1 MKGKDLAFLAGGAL
15 LVYMLIPKKE
25 AEAAP
30 GITTIIPMPAPGEAP
45 LDIGGL
51 FGGIASI
58 FGAMPT
64 QIIPEINIPE
74 FTWPDWE
81 KYVPEIPDWGQ
92 YVPEWGEFAPPD
104 WSQYIPDWGVLDP
117 EKWME
122 GFLGAP
128 DEGAPAKEPGLIDRT
143 KDLIV
148 KNIVAPVT
156 EATGEAVS
164 EPISAAGEGLTW
176 LVNYITH
183 PFSLEYGVLAPVFK
197 RDIPEAFVKESEAIF
212 EEAGISEVTPST
224 LDIFIKARET
234 VTGEKAETLPS
245 IGTPEYWERMIP
257 TSPYIPRGVIRG

>member
-30 GITTIIPMPAPGEAP
+30 GVPIISIPTAGAPP

-74 FTWPDWE
+74 FTLPDWE

-122 GFLGAP
+122 RFLGAP
-128 DEGAPAKEPGLIDRT
+128 DEGAPEEEPGLIDRT
-143 KDLIV
+143 KNLIV
-148 KNIVAPVT
+148 ENIVAPVT

-164 EPISAAGEGLTW
+164 EPISAVGEGVTGIIDYFL
-176 LVNYITH
+176 H
-183 PFSLEYGVLAPVFK
+183 PFSLEYGVLAPLFQ

-212 EEAGISEVTPST
+212 EEAGLSEVTPENI
-224 LDIFIKARET
+224 DIFIKARET
-234 VTGEKAETLPS
+234 VTGEKAERMPA
-245 IGTPEYWERMIP
+245 IGTVAP
-257 TSPYIPRGVIRG
+257 TLEEEKLDIRKLMFRR